1 MLAISTNFSITAV
14 SIICNKNIVTRNLK
28 YFFILSINDG
38 YYDMVLSK
46 S

>member
-14 SIICNKNIVTRNLK
+14 SIICNKNIVTRNFK
-28 YFFILSINDG
+28 YVFILSKYDG
-38 YYDMVLSK
+38 YYKMVLSK